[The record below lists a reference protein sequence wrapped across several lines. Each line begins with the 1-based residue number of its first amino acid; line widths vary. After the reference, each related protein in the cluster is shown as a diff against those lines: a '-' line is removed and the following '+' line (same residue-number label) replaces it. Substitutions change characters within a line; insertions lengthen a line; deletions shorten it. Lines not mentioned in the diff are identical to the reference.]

1 MINPAELP
9 AEAKTHCDQP
19 QKGKKKNIRNKKKKK
34 IHEVHTTH
42 LLDHLLSCS
51 SYIRELQVPSDFK
64 GQYWNCLETT
74 AAASLKLCLCFFW
87 LAIYSQNDVL
97 ISLKVLKSCAF

>member
-1 MINPAELP
+1 MINSAELP
-9 AEAKTHCDQP
+9 AEAKTHYDQP
-19 QKGKKKNIRNKKKKK
+19 QKGRKTIRNKKKKK

-42 LLDHLLSCS
+42 LLAHLLSCS
-51 SYIRELQVPSDFK
+51 SYIRELQLPSDFK
-64 GQYWNCLETT
+64 GQYWNSLETT

-97 ISLKVLKSCAF
+97 KFLKVLKSCAF